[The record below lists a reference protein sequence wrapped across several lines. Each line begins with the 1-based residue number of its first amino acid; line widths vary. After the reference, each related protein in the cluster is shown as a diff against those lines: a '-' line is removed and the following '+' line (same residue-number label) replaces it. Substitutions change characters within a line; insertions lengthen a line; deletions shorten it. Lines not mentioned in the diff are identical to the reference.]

1 VLGIIIAILL
11 PLSRIV
17 PPLYEFRI
25 RSRVFRWYGQLREIE
40 ERMQAKPAATQEL
53 VQELDALE
61 EKVGRINVPLSYADE
76 LYALRNNI
84 NLVRGRL
91 PQDLQT

>member
-1 VLGIIIAILL
+1 
-11 PLSRIV
+11 
-17 PPLYEFRI
+17 
-25 RSRVFRWYGQLREIE
+25 
-40 ERMQAKPAATQEL
+40 MQAKPAATQEL